1 MNTPQLFYMFPTA
14 VYKNVV
20 EGYQQYNVLLRD
32 KLKKYIFKSD
42 EDTLTGEIIGQ
53 IDIHLIPELNGFFEA
68 ISSNI
73 RHYLYSLGLKEEL
86 LDIYFTKTWL
96 SIIDNK
102 DLHMRYH
109 NHTSADISYVYY
121 LDVPENSDVISFK
134 NVSKPN
140 DIFPGAFDDGRDPE
154 KTLIREYN
162 TANFNSYH
170 LFPEEGM
177 LVAFPGNLTHGTL
190 ANPNADKPFE
200 GRRVAVVGDISIHLK
215 PNVVGLEMGRI
226 TPEAMKKFDNDPI
239 RGI

>member
-1 MNTPQLFYMFPTA
+1 MSSPEMFYMFPTA
-14 VYKNVV
+14 VYKNILV
-20 EGYQQYNVLLRD
+20 GFDQHNILLRD
-32 KLKKYIFKSD
+32 RLQKYIFKCD
-42 EDTLTGEIIGQ
+42 EDTLTGEILGQ
-53 IDIHLIPELNGFFEA
+53 IDIHLIPELQSFFEA
-68 ISSNI
+68 VSSNI
-73 RHYLYSLGLKEEL
+73 RHYLYSLGLKEQL

-96 SIIDNK
+96 SVIDNK

-134 NVSKPN
+134 NIHKPN

-162 TANFNSYH
+162 TANFNSFH
-170 LFPEEGM
+170 LVPEEGM
-177 LVAFPGNLTHGTL
+177 LVAFPGNLVHGTI
-190 ANPNADKPFE
+190 ANPYADKPFE

-226 TPEAMKKFDNDPI
+226 TPEVMKKFDNDTF

>member
-1 MNTPQLFYMFPTA
+1 MFPTA
-14 VYKNVV
+14 VYKNILTDFK
-20 EGYQQYNVLLRD
+20 QHNIILRD
-32 KLKKYIFKSD
+32 KLQKYIFKSD

-53 IDIHLIPELNGFFEA
+53 IDIHLIPELNDFFES

-73 RHYLYSLGLKEEL
+73 RQYLYALGLKEHL

-121 LDVPENSDVISFK
+121 LDVPDNSDVISFK
-134 NVSKPN
+134 NIHKPN
-140 DIFPGAFDDGRDPE
+140 DIFPGAFDDGRDSE

-162 TANFNSYH
+162 TANFNTYH
-170 LFPEEGM
+170 LIPEEGM

-190 ANPNADKPFE
+190 ANPYSNEPFT
-200 GRRVAVVGDISIHLK
+200 GRRIAVVGDISIHLK
-215 PNVVGLEMGRI
+215 PDVVGLEMGRI
-226 TPEAMKKFDNDPI
+226 TPEVMKKFNNDTI
-239 RGI
+239 RSI